1 MKCDGGIILTE
12 KSRTQY
18 SARNTSVAVFSKIM
32 AIFMGFITRVVFT
45 HNLSESYVG
54 VNGLFTD
61 ILNVLSLTE
70 LGVGTAITYALYKP
84 IAENDIEKQKSLMK
98 MYCWFYRIIAMCVCG
113 AGLLVVPF
121 INVLVKDQSGVEHI
135 TLIYIMYL
143 ANSVLTYLLV
153 YKKTL
158 IDAHQKVYIGT
169 LYQTIFLIVQDVAQ
183 IILLLTTKNFILFL
197 TVYIICTLGAN
208 LSISRK
214 ADKLYPYLR
223 EKEVMKLPKEERK
236 DIFKNIKA
244 MLMHKIG
251 AVVVNNT
258 DNLLLSAIV
267 GIISVGKYSNYYLVI
282 GSIRQIFDQIFL
294 GITASV
300 GNLGVT
306 QNSDRV
312 KKIFETSFF
321 IGQWLYGFSAICLYE
336 LLSPFVA
343 LSFGSNYVFSES
355 VVFVLCANF
364 YVTGMRKA
372 ALCFRDSLGLFWYD
386 RYKSVAEALIN
397 LVASV
402 ILAVQFGTI
411 GVFLG
416 TLISTVTTSLWIEPY
431 VLYKYRLKAK
441 VSTYFASYM
450 LYVIILAVIWFVTDK
465 LCKIF
470 DGEYIVVLVY
480 RFVICAIVPNILMLV
495 IYCRKKEFKFALG
508 KGIELIKCRRGRA

>member
-1 MKCDGGIILTE
+1 MAE

-18 SARNTSVAVFSKIM
+18 SARNTSVAVISKII

-45 HNLSESYVG
+45 HTLSESYVG

-70 LGVGTAITYALYKP
+70 LGVGTAITYALYRP

-98 MYCWFYRIIAMCVCG
+98 MYCWFYRIIAISVFSI
-113 AGLLVVPF
+113 GLLVIPF
-121 INVLVKDQSGVEHI
+121 MNI
-135 TLIYIMYL
+135 LIKNETEVDNIILLYIMYL
-143 ANSVLTYLLV
+143 TNSVLTYLLI

-158 IDAHQKVYIGT
+158 IDAHQKGYIGT
-169 LYQTIFLIVQDVAQ
+169 LYQTIFLIVQDILQ
-183 IILLLTTKNFILFL
+183 IILLITTKNFVLFL
-197 TVYIICTLGAN
+197 TVYIVCTLATN
-208 LSISRK
+208 ISISRK

-223 EKEVMKLPKEERK
+223 DKNVEKLAGGERRE
-236 DIFKNIKA
+236 IFKNIKA

-258 DNLLLSAIV
+258 DNLLLSSIV

-306 QNSDRV
+306 EDSKRV

-321 IGQWLYGFSAICLYE
+321 VGQWLYGFSTICLFE
-336 LLSPFVA
+336 LISPFVA
-343 LSFGSNYVFSES
+343 LSFGRNYVFETGI
-355 VVFVLCANF
+355 VLILCINF

-372 ALCFRDSLGLFWYD
+372 TLVFRDSLGLFWYD

-397 LVASV
+397 LVVSIV
-402 ILAVQFGTI
+402 LALQFGTL

-416 TLISTVTTSLWIEPY
+416 TFISTVTTSLWIEPY
-431 VLYKYRLKAK
+431 ILYKYRLKSPIWK
-441 VSTYFASYM
+441 YFAAYL
-450 LYVIILAVIWFVTDK
+450 LYAAVLSIVWFITHE
-465 LCKIF
+465 LCKLVSGGYLSQF
-470 DGEYIVVLVY
+470 VY
-480 RFVICAIVPNILMLV
+480 RFFICITVPNVLMLIV
-495 IYCRKKEFKFALG
+495 YNRKKEFKFAFG
-508 KGIELIKCRRGRA
+508 KGIELIKSKRGKV